1 MTTPR
6 APAGARRA
14 GVRRRGS
21 ARTRPHVGEWNV
33 TLSGATRERI
43 FARVAVLIARAAG
56 RAGGAAGAWEPVALT
71 APDEA
76 ALLVD
81 WANELIGRGEASG
94 LAYAEVQSVTVLP
107 PAAGSASPQWHVSAQ
122 VRGYPVLE
130 WRSPLKAATYH
141 GAALVRRDGRWHA
154 TLLFDI

>member
-43 FARVAVLIARAAG
+43 FARVATLIAHAAG
-56 RAGGAAGAWEPVALT
+56 RAGDSAGDWESVAVT

-94 LAYAEVQSVTVLP
+94 LAYADLRDVAVLP
-107 PAAGSASPQWHVSAQ
+107 PAPGASPHWRVTAQ
-122 VRGYPVLE
+122 VRGRPVVE

-141 GAALVRRDGRWHA
+141 GATLVQRDGRWHA